1 MKTLIKIIA
10 TLSILAVSN
19 FVFASQCTQSPLII
33 TEDKNAVYQTFYED
47 EKLLHYVFYAD
58 GDLIIFEHQF
68 CFMDDYQIDY
78 FSKKLDEEKVQARL
92 AEFISSI
99 SAKHHLKIKTD
110 FFSPIL
116 ATGGADHHFYSAN
129 SENVEVSR
137 ALEKAD
143 FRVLPENFS
152 LYIGIGGM
160 H

>member
-1 MKTLIKIIA
+1 MKKFLWLLILLPMFA
-10 TLSILAVSN
+10 YADDCNLSVLKV
-19 FVFASQCTQSPLII
+19 
-33 TEDKNAVYQTFYED
+33 DYD
-47 EKLLHYVFYAD
+47 EKVLKTFKQEDRERYVQYFFFDD
-58 GDLIIFEHQF
+58 GDLLIYEHQF